1 MDNPFIIERAVKG
14 RHLVDR
20 LAEVEKV
27 KSTIKRG
34 GKLFVIGPRR
44 YGKTSILHAAVAQLQ
59 AEDCKVISLN
69 VEGYTSLELLI
80 RTILSGAAGF
90 AGNLKQAT
98 TSLKKFFAQL
108 NPSLTFN
115 PLEGSFDA
123 SLGLKATEPEQQG
136 PLLIEALN
144 SLEQWATHSRQ
155 KIGLVLDEFQHLLT
169 LGGPGIEGQLRA
181 AVQLHEHV
189 GYVFA
194 GSQMSLLTDM
204 ISNPARPFYRLG
216 EPLFIGEVPWPD
228 FRDYLQQGFAQLDC
242 DADEES
248 LSYLFQLAEGVPYH
262 VQLLASNCW
271 DEVSR
276 NPKPTLSRAD
286 VEAAL
291 QQLIRLFDPYHASL
305 WAGLTAYQQR
315 ALRMIAT
322 DVTQGLTGRQS
333 LKQADLTAGTM
344 RKSLQALEQRNLI
357 RKEYVQAT
365 QRYRFE
371 DPFFK
376 QWILTTIKG

>member
-20 LAEVEKV
+20 LSEVEKV
-27 KSTIKRG
+27 KTTIKRG

-44 YGKTSILHAAVAQLQ
+44 FGKTSILQTAVAQLHDEG
-59 AEDCKVISLN
+59 ARVISLN
-69 VEGYTSLELLI
+69 VEGYTGLDLLI
-80 RTILSGAAGF
+80 RAIVSGAAGF

-108 NPSLTFN
+108 NPSVSYN
-115 PLEGSFDA
+115 PLEGTFDA
-123 SLGLKATEPEQQG
+123 SLGLKATEPDQQA

-155 KIGLVLDEFQHLLT
+155 KIGVVLDEFQHLLT

-181 AVQLHEHV
+181 AVQLHEQV

-194 GSQMSLLTDM
+194 GSQTSLLTDM

-216 EPLFIGEVPWPD
+216 EPLFIREVPWPD
-228 FRDYLQQGFAQLDC
+228 FRAYLQQGFAQLDC
-242 DADEES
+242 EADEDA
-248 LSYLFQLAEGVPYH
+248 LAYLYQLAEGVPYH
-262 VQLLASNCW
+262 VQLLASTCW
-271 DEVSR
+271 DEASR
-276 NPKPTLSRAD
+276 NPKSELGRAD

-315 ALRMIAT
+315 ALRLIAL
-322 DVTQGLTGRQS
+322 DVTQGLTARQS

-344 RKSLQALEQRNLI
+344 RKSLLALEQRNLI

-365 QRYRFE
+365 QHYRFE

-376 QWILTTIKG
+376 QWIRTIIKG

>member
-14 RHLVDR
+14 QHLVDR
-20 LAEVEKV
+20 RAEVVKV
-27 KSTIKRG
+27 KNTIQRG

-44 YGKTSILHAAVAQLQ
+44 FGKTSILHAAVDELQ
-59 AEDCKVISLN
+59 AEGTKVLALN
-69 VEGYTSLELLI
+69 VEGYTNLDLLI
-80 RTILSGAAGF
+80 RAIVSGAAGF

-115 PLEGSFDA
+115 PVEGTFDA
-123 SLGLKATEPEQQG
+123 SLGLKAAEPEQQA

-144 SLEQWATHSRQ
+144 SLEQWAKHSRQ
-155 KIGLVLDEFQHLLT
+155 KIGVVLDEFQHLLT
-169 LGGPGIEGQLRA
+169 LGGAGIEGQLRA
-181 AVQLHEHV
+181 AMQLHEYV

-194 GSQMSLLTDM
+194 GSQTSLLTDM

-216 EPLFIGEVPWPD
+216 EPLFIQEVPWPD
-228 FRDYLQQGFAQLDC
+228 FRVYLQQGFAQLDC
-242 DADEES
+242 AADEEA
-248 LSYLFQLAEGVPYH
+248 LAYLYQLAEGVPYH
-262 VQLLASNCW
+262 VQLLASTCW
-271 DEVSR
+271 DEVNR
-276 NPKPTLSRAD
+276 HPKSELWRED
-286 VEAAL
+286 IEAAL
-291 QQLIRLFDPYHASL
+291 RQLIQVFDPYHATL

-315 ALRMIAT
+315 ALRLIAL
-322 DVTQGLTGRQS
+322 DVTQGLTARQS
-333 LKQADLTAGTM
+333 LKQADLAAGTM
-344 RKSLQALEQRNLI
+344 RKSLLALEQRNII

-376 QWILTTIKG
+376 QWILATIKG